1 MSAMT
6 AEQRGD
12 LAEAMLPEAAGL
24 VVEVHEGSAD
34 DIRLRLQGLT
44 RHELEAVAVV
54 LAGLADPDRGLKEA
68 LSWVTFDEAG
78 APLDR
83 QSESKRMVRDVVP
96 NRVDRNLGVDRVA
109 VERALAP
116 GPVVRLN
123 RDERREAVEVGLRR
137 GMSYDDVA
145 GRLGMDRESVQQ
157 AWERAKRRAR
167 AEGRWIP
174 TAPVG
179 EIRNVA

>member
-78 APLDR
+78 DPLDR
-83 QSESKRMVRDVVP
+83 PSDSKRTVREVAPARRDRSRVVDLVA
-96 NRVDRNLGVDRVA
+96 VDR
-109 VERALAP
+109 ALSP
-116 GPVVRLN
+116 GPKVVLC
-123 RDERREAVEVGLRR
+123 RDERRIAVERGIRR

-145 GRLGMDRESVQQ
+145 DRLSMDRDAVKQ

-167 AEGRWIP
+167 SEGRWIP